1 MSVSVDTINKEL
13 KKAGVS
19 VYGRWK
25 HPSKLLHTIIR
36 DDEHIEAA
44 AYGQSAQGS
53 AMLVATNKRVIF
65 VEGNMMYNSSDDFGY
80 GVVSGVNHQSS
91 ALFEAVTLYTK
102 LNTYHLT
109 YVNRGS
115 AERFVKVVED
125 KVVGVGTQSDTNDLS
140 DEKENDVTTNYAPVT
155 DEVRDFLNAHETMV
169 VSTASRTGQIN
180 AAVVYYVFMDNVLYM
195 LTKKETQK
203 ARDMTATHVAA
214 VTIYDAHK
222 KQTAQI
228 QAEVSVVGDPELSQ
242 HIFMTIS
249 IVMHGGVENL
259 PIAQLDAGGYVVF
272 RLRPVDIQYNDFG
285 RNIA

>member
-1 MSVSVDTINKEL
+1 MADSSRINDEL
-13 KKAGVS
+13 KNVGVS

-53 AMLVATNKRVIF
+53 AMLVATDKRVIF

-102 LNTYHLT
+102 LHTYHLT
-109 YVNRGS
+109 YVNRAS

-125 KVVGVGTQSDTNDLS
+125 RVVGVGRVDESSDLS
-140 DEKENDVTTNYAPVT
+140 DESENDTTNNYAPVT

-169 VSTASRTGQIN
+169 VSTASRTGQIH
-180 AAVVYYVFMDNVLYM
+180 AAVVYYVFMDGALYM

-203 ARDMTATHVAA
+203 ARDMTASHVAA
-214 VTIYDAHK
+214 VTIYDAPK

-228 QAEVSVVGDPELSQ
+228 QAEVSVVGDPQLGQ
-242 HIFMTIS
+242 HIFTTIS

-259 PIAQLDAGGYVVF
+259 PVAQLDAGGYIVF
-272 RLRPVDIQYNDFG
+272 SLRPVDIQYNDFG
-285 RNIA
+285 RKKA